1 MFLSLSLSQANSWE
15 CRSPLSSLSCPGL
28 QDPRERVP
36 CAYVKQ
42 WKPHVKGFIG
52 FLHKPRNVSLFLS
65 LFLIIDSG
73 PPDSS
78 TLKDLN
84 KSTEFHGTCHHTPYF
99 STVQTCF
106 KYYVMETTE
115 YSEAKTLGFELGEL
129 GSSPYISV
137 TLEKSFFHSGSMFM
151 NFFIQLYI
159 RTPIFYISDEN
170 IYFHWMLIEGR
181 P

>member
-1 MFLSLSLSQANSWE
+1 MLTLL
-15 CRSPLSSLSCPGL
+15 PGL
-28 QDPRERVP
+28 LRPSREGALCLRELCKP
-36 CAYVKQ
+36 C
-42 WKPHVKGFIG
+42 VKGFIG
-52 FLHKPRNVSLFLS
+52 FLLKPSNISLFLS
-65 LFLIIDSG
+65 LFLFIDSG
-73 PPDSS
+73 PQASS

-115 YSEAKTLGFELGEL
+115 YSEAKTLGLELGEL

-137 TLEKSFFHSGSMFM
+137 TLEKTFFHSGPMFM
-151 NFFIQLYI
+151 NFFIQLYF

-170 IYFHWMLIEGR
+170 SYFH
-181 P
+181 

>member
-1 MFLSLSLSQANSWE
+1 MLTLLPGLLRLRPSWE
-15 CRSPLSSLSCPGL
+15 GALCL
-28 QDPRERVP
+28 RELCKP
-36 CAYVKQ
+36 C
-42 WKPHVKGFIG
+42 VKGFIG
-52 FLHKPRNVSLFLS
+52 FLHKPRNISLFIS

-73 PPDSS
+73 PQASS

-129 GSSPYISV
+129 GSSPYISI
-137 TLEKSFFHSGSMFM
+137 TLEKSFFRSRPMFM
-151 NFFIQLYI
+151 NFFIQLYF
-159 RTPIFYISDEN
+159 RTPIFYVSDEN
-170 IYFHWMLIEGR
+170 SYFHWMLIEGR